1 MMEMNSSVINILASI
16 IVFQLSLLIV
26 FLLSSTQGKKLS
38 NRILAGFFLWLLLN
52 LADAMLG
59 YYGFY
64 KIYPGV
70 AHLEDGLIFL
80 VGPLIYYYT
89 TSMLYR
95 NFTFQRWHLT
105 HLLPFFLLTTAFQVY
120 YHFQPAAFQKQIQ
133 TAIADQNLPAPFYFS
148 IALVYMHVGAY
159 LVASFLEVKHYHR
172 RIRERFSS
180 LIKMKMD
187 WLLFMLIFI
196 TAIFAISVTYT
207 FLPVAGLRSFFNAT
221 FVIPFLVILI
231 FTNSVVWKTMKQP
244 AIFSGLDYDEEK
256 QKYVGSALTEQEK
269 SMLKS
274 KLMLLLEV
282 EKVYL
287 QPDLTVDE
295 LAEKVGAA
303 PKKIS
308 QVINESFGQTFFDL
322 INTNRIEEA
331 KRIMRDSTD
340 PKLTVLEI
348 MYRSGFNSKSSFNSI
363 FRKKTGLTPGE
374 FKKRLTS

>member
-1 MMEMNSSVINILASI
+1 
-16 IVFQLSLLIV
+16 
-26 FLLSSTQGKKLS
+26 
-38 NRILAGFFLWLLLN
+38 
-52 LADAMLG
+52 
-59 YYGFY
+59 
-64 KIYPGV
+64 
-70 AHLEDGLIFL
+70 
-80 VGPLIYYYT
+80 
-89 TSMLYR
+89 
-95 NFTFQRWHLT
+95 
-105 HLLPFFLLTTAFQVY
+105 
-120 YHFQPAAFQKQIQ
+120 
-133 TAIADQNLPAPFYFS
+133 
-148 IALVYMHVGAY
+148 MHVGAY

>member
-1 MMEMNSSVINILASI
+1 MMEMNSSIINILASI
-16 IVFQLSLLIV
+16 IVFQLSLLII
-26 FLLSSTQGKKLS
+26 FLLSSAQGKKLS

-52 LADAMLG
+52 LVDAMLG

-64 KIYPGV
+64 KSYPSV

-95 NFTFQRWHLT
+95 NFTFRKADLI
-105 HLLPFFLLTTAFQVY
+105 HLLPFVLLTTAFQIY
-120 YHFQPAAFQKQIQ
+120 YHFQPATFQKQIQ
-133 TAIADQNLPAPFYFS
+133 TAITNQNLPSSFYFS

-159 LVASFLEVKHYHR
+159 LVASFLEIKHYDR
-172 RIRERFSS
+172 RIREQFSS

-196 TAIFAISVTYT
+196 TTIFAISVTYT
-207 FLPVAGLRSFFNAT
+207 FLPVAGLRSLFNAT
-221 FVIPFLVILI
+221 FVVPFLIILI

-244 AIFSGLDYDEEK
+244 AIFSGLDYEEEK
-256 QKYVGSALTEQEK
+256 QKYVGSALTEHDK
-269 SMLKS
+269 AALKS
-274 KLMLLLEV
+274 KLLHLLEI
-282 EKVYL
+282 EKIYL

-295 LAEKVGAA
+295 LAEKAGAA
-303 PKKIS
+303 PKKVS

-322 INTNRIEEA
+322 INSNRIEEA

-340 PKLTVLEI
+340 PKLTVLEV

-363 FRKKTGLTPGE
+363 FRRKTGLTPGE
-374 FKKRLTS
+374 FKKGLPS